1 MIQLAEK
8 HHFDKKSDH
17 FASKFMKSRDY
28 GAISS
33 GKSSCGM
40 FLSAVRSTYSG
51 CAQTTGSKYQVLGL
65 DEVQS
70 VISTV
75 KPIKEQRRSSFK
87 DVFHGSSIF
96 SALTRNETQKENV
109 QTPLS
114 SRKGVTSNGSSRTSH
129 RSRHRVSRQ
138 SSMKST
144 LYHLSS
150 FEFDNVIGDN
160 FISDC
165 LIGSCQSG
173 IRKERPGDISRGQSV
188 PISSSE
194 NSILR
199 IDRSKSSH

>member
-1 MIQLAEK
+1 ML
-8 HHFDKKSDH
+8 
-17 FASKFMKSRDY
+17 
-28 GAISS
+28 
-33 GKSSCGM
+33 
-40 FLSAVRSTYSG
+40 
-51 CAQTTGSKYQVLGL
+51 
-65 DEVQS
+65 
-70 VISTV
+70 
-75 KPIKEQRRSSFK
+75 FK
-87 DVFHGSSIF
+87 
-96 SALTRNETQKENV
+96 ALTRNETEKENV

-129 RSRHRVSRQ
+129 RSRHRGIANLSHSKNRRLILILVSRQ

-173 IRKERPGDISRGQSV
+173 VRKERPGDISRGQSV
-188 PISSSE
+188 PISSSD

-199 IDRSKSSH
+199 IGK

>member
-1 MIQLAEK
+1 ML
-8 HHFDKKSDH
+8 
-17 FASKFMKSRDY
+17 
-28 GAISS
+28 
-33 GKSSCGM
+33 
-40 FLSAVRSTYSG
+40 
-51 CAQTTGSKYQVLGL
+51 
-65 DEVQS
+65 
-70 VISTV
+70 
-75 KPIKEQRRSSFK
+75 FK
-87 DVFHGSSIF
+87 
-96 SALTRNETQKENV
+96 ALTRNETEKENV

-129 RSRHRVSRQ
+129 RSRHRGIANLCHSKNRRLILILVSRQ

-173 IRKERPGDISRGQSV
+173 VRKERPGDISRGQSV
-188 PISSSE
+188 PISSSD

-199 IDRSKSSH
+199 IGK